1 MIGSEPLGHC
11 GPDAV
16 AARVW
21 AALDTVHDPELGESL
36 VVLRFVSDVR
46 VDEDGRAW
54 VRLRLPT
61 YFCAPNFAYLMVA
74 DARDAVGSAEGVTAV
89 SIELVDHFAAQEI
102 NAGVAAATG
111 FVGSFPHEAAGELEE
126 LRTRFQ
132 RKVYLAALDRSIR
145 ALGDLPDTPERLRLG
160 DIPAGPARDSLCRRR
175 IAIGLGAEPGDRLL
189 VDESGEP
196 IAAADASTYVRF
208 AHTVRVSVEGN
219 AHFCRGLLATRYGAT
234 AVNTEPMGAQR

>member
-1 MIGSEPLGHC
+1 MTPVTRYE
-11 GPDAV
+11 PDAV
-16 AARVW
+16 ADRLW

-36 VVLRFVSDVR
+36 VALHFVSHVR
-46 VDEDGRAW
+46 VDEYGATW

-74 DARDAVGSAEGVTAV
+74 DAHEAVGAAEGVTAV

-102 NAGVAAATG
+102 NAGVAAAAG
-111 FVGSFPHEAAGELEE
+111 FVGSFPDEAAGELEQ

-132 RKVYLAALDRSIR
+132 RKVYLAALDRAIR
-145 ALGDLPDTPERLRLG
+145 ALGDLPDAPDRLRLG
-160 DIPAGPARDSLCRRR
+160 DIPAGTERDSLCRRR
-175 IAIGLGAEPGDRLL
+175 IAIGLGADPGDRLL
-189 VDESGEP
+189 VDDSGEP
-196 IAAADASTYVRF
+196 IATADASKYVRF

-219 AHFCRGLLATRYGAT
+219 AHFCRGLLATRYGTT